1 MTAKSYYDPHSATGA
16 KLMPRTKN
24 PRQFICGGCGIMKET
39 EEPQLTLRAGK
50 SSVNPITTIETMFQI
65 L

>member
-24 PRQFICGGCGIMKET
+24 PRQFICGIMKET

-50 SSVNPITTIETMFQI
+50 SSVNPITTIETMLQI